1 MAGVRRESF
10 MLTIIDF
17 TGTIAFAI
25 SGAFVGIHK
34 KMDVFGV
41 LMLAVTTACGGG
53 LIRDLIIGVNPPTMF
68 VRPVFV
74 CIAAISG
81 LAVFLIMCLHK
92 KMPSGLAGVY
102 DTLLFWFDT
111 LGLAAFTVEGV
122 MIGINSGFA
131 GNTFLL
137 TFLGFVTGVGGG
149 AFRDVLA
156 DQMPDIFRK
165 HIYAVA
171 SISGAL
177 LSVILYST
185 VLPWR
190 LSMIAG
196 FLLVIVIRCLARH
209 YTWNLPKVTVD

>member
-1 MAGVRRESF
+1 
-10 MLTIIDF
+10 MLTVFDI

-34 KMDVFGV
+34 KMDIFGV

-53 LIRDLIIGVNPPTMF
+53 PIRDLIIGVNPPAMF
-68 VRPVFV
+68 VEPVFV
-74 CIAAISG
+74 CIAAATG
-81 LAVFLIMCLHK
+81 LSVFLIMYRHK
-92 KMPSGLAGVY
+92 RMPASFAGVY

-111 LGLAAFTVEGV
+111 LGLAAFTVDGV
-122 MIGINSGFA
+122 MIGINAGYA
-131 GNTFLL
+131 GNAFLL

-156 DQMPDIFRK
+156 DQMPDIFKK

-177 LSVILYST
+177 LA
-185 VLPWR
+185 VLLHRTLFPWR

-196 FLLVIVIRCLARH
+196 FVLVIVIRCLARH
-209 YTWNLPKVTVD
+209 YAWNLPKVT